1 MKKTIII
8 TLLIASAIINVQ
20 AQKFI
25 GQSPYLSIE
34 NKDAFT
40 KAFAG
45 LSATIP
51 GLGKLVSVDM
61 DKEMQSQLK
70 GADLRMAVV
79 VFDLKNKF
87 EGKFNNA
94 WPAEESVGESG
105 MWFIGATVGG
115 GGLFIG
121 TTVGGGLFLPLAAGL
136 SEAIKRP
143 GQNVTFPGYM
153 NLAKAVPGYK
163 PKLSTVVLFDTGGK
177 PISSQHLQEYAPK
190 DDSRYALLLTLV
202 DKQMVGATVGGGGF
216 FDQHRP
222 SMLVFF

>member
-94 WPAEESVGESG
+94 WPAEESIGQSG
-105 MWFIGATVGG
+105 MWF
-115 GGLFIG
+115 LG
-121 TTVGGGLFLPLAAGL
+121 TSVGGGLFLPLAAGL

-190 DDSRYALLLTLV
+190 DGSRYALLLTLV
-202 DKQMVGATVGGGGF
+202 DKQMVGAPKGNSIL
-216 FDQHRP
+216 DQHRP